1 MEDAILV
8 NRVDQSGL
16 ITLDLADLLPAE
28 EQIVTFDLK
37 DHLVQ
42 GMVLMEKPFRTA
54 LKEMNWSV
62 YSGKIV
68 AVHCSADAL
77 VPKWAYMLVATY
89 LTAVTQKVHFGT
101 TGSVSEQI
109 LLENVHNLNSDTYVD
124 ARVVVKGCGDK
135 DIPACAYMAITQRL
149 APIAKSIMYGE
160 PCSTVPVYKRPKTV

>member
-1 MEDAILV
+1 MENAILI

-16 ITLDLADLLPAE
+16 ITLDLADYLPD
-28 EQIVTFDLK
+28 EQQIATFDLK

-54 LKEMNWSV
+54 LKDLDWSL
-62 YSGKIV
+62 YEGKQV

-89 LTAVTQKVHFGT
+89 LSPVAQKVYFGDVT
-101 TGSVSEQI
+101 SVTEQI
-109 LLENVHNLNSDTYVD
+109 LMDNVHNLNSDTYVD
-124 ARVVVKGCGDK
+124 ARVVIKGCGEK
-135 DIPACAYMAITQRL
+135 DIPACAYMAITQKL

-160 PCSTVPVYKRPKTV
+160 PCSTVPVFKRPKTV